1 MKNLFM
7 LISLLFIGTGFAPA
21 QDKHCCSETGECTEE
36 TGAGHDRDCCAK
48 SSTEE
53 FASFGADKEF
63 MNLHPQPLPFIFTDG
78 KGKIITFNTP
88 DGKTGN
94 AYEIKAD
101 KETNKYLF
109 VFHEWYGLN
118 DYIKK
123 ESEDYQKDLGNIN
136 VLAIDLYDGKVATN
150 NEEAAKF
157 IQSVET
163 ERAVNIIKGTMEY
176 AGSNAE
182 VGTIGW
188 CFGGGWSLQAGI
200 LLGDMGKV
208 TVIYYG
214 MPEKDTSKLSMLKAP
229 VLGIF
234 AGQDTRIT
242 PEVVSKFEQDMK
254 SLNKQ
259 VTVKSYDAV
268 HGFANPSNPK
278 HDKEATD
285 DARKITIKFLKEN
298 MKLE

>member
-7 LISLLFIGTGFAPA
+7 LISLLFIGGGFAPA
-21 QDKHCCSETGECTEE
+21 QDKHCCSETGKCTEE
-36 TGAGHDRDCCAK
+36 TGAGHDYGCCVK

-53 FASFGADKEF
+53 FASFGADKKF
-63 MNLHPQPLPFIFTDG
+63 MDMHPQPLPFSFTDG
-78 KGKIITFNTP
+78 KGKMITFNTP

-123 ESEDYQKDLGNIN
+123 ESEDYQKELGNIN
-136 VLAIDLYDGKVATN
+136 VLALDLYDGKVAKN
-150 NEEAAKF
+150 NDEASQYV
-157 IQSVET
+157 QSVET
-163 ERAVNIIKGTMEY
+163 ERAMNIIKGAIDY
-176 AGSNAE
+176 AGSGAE

-200 LLGDMGKV
+200 LVGDFGKA

-214 MPEKDTSKLSMLKAP
+214 MPEKDKDKLAKLKAP

-234 AGQDTRIT
+234 GNQDKWIT
-242 PEVVSKFEQDMK
+242 PEVVSKFEEDMK

-259 VTVKSYDAV
+259 ITIKSYDAD

-278 HDKEATD
+278 HDKEATE